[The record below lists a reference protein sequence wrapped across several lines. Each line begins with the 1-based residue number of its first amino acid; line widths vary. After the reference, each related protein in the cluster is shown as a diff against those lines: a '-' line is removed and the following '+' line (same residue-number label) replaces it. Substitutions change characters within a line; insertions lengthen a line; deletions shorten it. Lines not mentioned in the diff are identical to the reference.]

1 MLAHRGSCVSI
12 LVISFVLFSVH
23 FESNFMIVIS
33 KIDWPFDLR
42 ETATKKR
49 KSVRKGWIFDWI
61 FENEIIEV

>member
-1 MLAHRGSCVSI
+1 
-12 LVISFVLFSVH
+12 
-23 FESNFMIVIS
+23 MIVIS